1 MNTLFTPLNLR
12 SLQIKNRIAVPPM
25 CQYSA
30 KNGYPSEWHFVHY
43 GSRAVGGSGL
53 LILEATGI
61 SPQARISPADLGMW
75 EDGHIEAY
83 KPITAFIKSQGSV
96 PGIQLAHAGRKAS
109 TLVPWEGNGLAS
121 EEKGG
126 WQTIA
131 PSAIAFS
138 ADYPLPTAMSEDDI
152 ARVIAEFS
160 TAAKRSLAAG
170 FEVIQL
176 HMAHGYLVH
185 QFLSPL
191 SNKRTDAYG
200 GSLEN
205 RCRFGLEIA
214 KQVRAVIPE
223 HLPLCVRFSATDW
236 VEGGWDLEQAIQFAA
251 WLKDL
256 GVDLID
262 CSSGGLV
269 PDAVIPVGPGYQVLF
284 AERIRKETGILT
296 GTVGF
301 ITSPEQAEQIIRT
314 GQADVVFM
322 GRQLLRDP
330 YWPYHAAKRLRA
342 DVAWPK
348 QYLRAK

>member
-1 MNTLFTPLNLR
+1 MNTLFTPLPLR
-12 SLQIKNRIAVPPM
+12 TLQLKNRIAVPPM

-30 KNGYPSEWHFVHY
+30 VDGYPNDWHFVHY

-53 LILEATGI
+53 IIFEATGV
-61 SPQARISPADLGMW
+61 SPEARISPADLGLW
-75 EDGHIEAY
+75 DDKQIASF
-83 KPITAFIKSQGSV
+83 KRITDFIKVHNAV

-109 TLVPWEGNGLAS
+109 TLVPWEGNGLAT
-121 EEKGG
+121 EDRGG

-131 PSAIAFS
+131 PSPLAFS
-138 ADYPLPTAMSEDDI
+138 PEYPFPREMSIEDID
-152 ARVIAEFS
+152 RVTAEFVA
-160 TAAKRSLAAG
+160 AAKRSLAAG

-251 WLKDL
+251 WLKEI

-284 AERIRKETGILT
+284 AERIRKETGVLT

-301 ITSPEQAEQIIRT
+301 ITSPEQAEQIVRT
-314 GQADVVFM
+314 GQADLVFM

-330 YWPYHAAKRLRA
+330 YWPLHAAKRLRA
-342 DVAWPK
+342 DIAWPK